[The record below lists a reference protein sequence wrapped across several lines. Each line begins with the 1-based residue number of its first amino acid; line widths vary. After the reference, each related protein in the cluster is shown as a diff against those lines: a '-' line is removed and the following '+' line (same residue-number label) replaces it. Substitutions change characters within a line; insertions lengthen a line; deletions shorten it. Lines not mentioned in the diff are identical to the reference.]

1 MTPREQQLIA
11 QLEQCQQALA
21 MAQREN
27 LLLRQKIDALAR
39 RIFGVSSE
47 ALDPA
52 QLQLLLQMPELKP
65 LENPPAPVVV
75 VRRKPRSHGP
85 ASMRGISDVR
95 SGVFSTALILIH
107 P

>member
-1 MTPREQQLIA
+1 MTPREQQLTV

-21 MAQREN
+21 VAQREN

-65 LENPPAPVVV
+65 VENPLA
-75 VRRKPRSHGP
+75 
-85 ASMRGISDVR
+85 
-95 SGVFSTALILIH
+95 
-107 P
+107 